1 MSWFES
7 VSFKTPL
14 SDTGK
19 PALDAAAMAQLGAMS
34 PLWMMFLG
42 ASTAGIAYWSMTRWM
57 ALATPER
64 IKENVVKLRLVRPA
78 PAPEVIDAPVAL
90 APVAESEIVVP
101 EPEAVLLEPVVAE
114 VASVSVVM
122 PEPVA
127 EAAAAVAPDLVKLV
141 PTPAPTAVAKP
152 APVIKAAPAK
162 PVAQKAAAKKRSV
175 KIKAKAPIK
184 PAPVTA
190 PTKTVVAKAAP
201 AKAPTAAKAAPAKAI
216 AKKPTAKKPTAKKPA
231 APVAVK
237 AKPKA

>member
-101 EPEAVLLEPVVAE
+101 EPEAVFLEPVVAE

-141 PTPAPTAVAKP
+141 PTPTPAPTAVAKP
-152 APVIKAAPAK
+152 SPVIKAAPAK

-216 AKKPTAKKPTAKKPA
+216 AKKPTAKKPA

-237 AKPKA
+237 AKPKV